1 MHKKFE
7 VIQTNIKGACQLC
20 GKAASRN
27 SKGGLPLARKVVII
41 NCASCTSNFQAL
53 FVKPNVD
60 VKKSD
65 LC

>member
-7 VIQTNIKGACQLC
+7 VIQINIKGGCQLC

-41 NCASCTSNFQAL
+41 DCASVPPFKHYL
-53 FVKPNVD
+53 
-60 VKKSD
+60 
-65 LC
+65 